1 MDSTTEDRGGLAQ
14 DLSILRDSLHVIL
27 LRDLR
32 AVERQIA
39 AYPDDASLWKTAP
52 GISNSGGTLVLHIAG
67 NLRHFIAT
75 VLAGGKY
82 VRDRDAEFSARGMTR
97 ADLAAEIRA
106 AISELDDAI
115 PRIDS
120 AQLAKVYPTPVRE
133 RRIRTADFLVHLAV
147 HLGYHLGQLDYHR
160 RLLTENPQ
168 AVDTL
173 SPGELLETPG

>member
-1 MDSTTEDRGGLAQ
+1 
-14 DLSILRDSLHVIL
+14 
-27 LRDLR
+27 
-32 AVERQIA
+32 
-39 AYPDDASLWKTAP
+39 
-52 GISNSGGTLVLHIAG
+52 
-67 NLRHFIAT
+67 
-75 VLAGGKY
+75 
-82 VRDRDAEFSARGMTR
+82 MTR